1 MTVTIDVVSA
11 IRYAAFALAA
21 LAVLVVL
28 WLIVAKVR
36 NFFASLHFERSD
48 RAALRRRWAEIEQMS
63 RGGGEMN
70 RKMAV
75 LEADKLLDQALKA
88 LSMAGTTL
96 GERLRFAQYKYPE
109 LRDVWW
115 AHRVR
120 NQLVHE
126 ASYHLDAGLAV
137 KAVRAYKRAL
147 QRLGAI

>member
-1 MTVTIDVVSA
+1 MTVTIDVASA
-11 IRYAAFALAA
+11 FWYAACALGA

-28 WLIVAKVR
+28 WLIVSKVR
-36 NFFASLHFERSD
+36 NFVASLHFERSD
-48 RAALRRRWAEIEQMS
+48 RAALRQRWAEIEQMS

-88 LSMAGTTL
+88 LAMAGTTL

-126 ASYHLDAGLAV
+126 ASYHLDAGLAA

-147 QRLGAI
+147 LRLGAI

>member
-1 MTVTIDVVSA
+1 MTVTIDVASA
-11 IRYAAFALAA
+11 LRTVALALIA
-21 LAVLVVL
+21 AAVLFVV

-36 NFFASLHFERSD
+36 NFIFSLRFERSD
-48 RAALRRRWAEIEQMS
+48 REAMRRRWAEIEQMS
-63 RGGGEMN
+63 HGSGEMS

-88 LSMAGTTL
+88 LAMAGNTL
-96 GERLRFAQYKYPE
+96 GERLRFAQYKYPD

-126 ASYHLDAGLAV
+126 ASYHLDAGLAA
-137 KAVRAYKRAL
+137 KAVRAYRRAL
-147 QRLGAI
+147 RRIGAI